1 MGTVTVENMGLSGVT
16 VRLSG
21 MGDAQDVTDES
32 GQYSFTGLRS
42 GTYSV
47 EISGFDTNEVSFSS
61 TSGAATVGV
70 GESKVVSFD
79 GTYLRTAGVQ
89 GQVSVDGEG
98 LGGVMVTLM
107 GQGAEESK
115 VTDAGGLYAFSQ
127 LKSGDYTVAIS
138 GYDTD
143 DYEFQTTSK
152 SVTVATGETAN
163 VPFEGTLLRTA
174 GIAGRVSLDDGM
186 GLDGVTVRLSGAA
199 ESSTETSNGG
209 QYSFA
214 GLAAGTYMVS
224 ISNPDANAYNF
235 DDDELQKT
243 VELMDDQSAIVNFSG
258 THARTASVSGMLFI
272 DEVVQDKMYTA
283 GEPSITEAIAPL
295 VAAGELDAAVV
306 AGLLAKAKV
315 ILRGPDINTA
325 DTIDINPDGSFST
338 GAALVA
344 GTYQVELPVND
355 DDVAAGLAAAG
366 VAFVGESKVVEVG
379 AGGMATANFPF
390 RITMQTV
397 ATGARMGAGEHLG
410 VPVAGVKLALY
421 ARADGTGM
429 LGEATTDEMGAAS
442 FTFARADNIGP
453 AGNDNIV
460 FVRAMETGHDDLV
473 VSGNEYVEIDYAPAS
488 RLYAANADME
498 VATLVNVHAN
508 FQFWVKSD
516 KDARSGDMPLAG
528 VKTVVFMGEVTDD
541 SKPLMKP
548 DPEDATK
555 MVNLTDPTEGKD
567 GEMGRGTVS
576 YMVDP
581 AMLPAAFTVAVP
593 PGQSSEMYEASGVLT
608 HVHTGLEHPDMNS
621 MEMNDL
627 GPVYLKW
634 FTQALSVGVY
644 RETDDEPGWTNY
656 QSKVDG
662 GDQRPSAAV
671 SADML
676 VELMVENSRG
686 RLTRYDYKRF
696 DSKGARTIDVP
707 NPMSFGKT
715 GTAKFPNLPADMEFT
730 VRFHAGSDRK
740 AVVDA
745 ESDRNGR
752 DVDTYGGDLDDGTS
766 IGAFGDMAGAGPEVR
781 LCPMSPSSAD
791 DCATFAYQWTSGSIS
806 GQVTRRNAGVGN
818 AAVSLEAITDNHSP
832 NENTKTSNA
841 STTRGNYG
849 ISGVQDGEYWI
860 RTPATA
866 DNKADSMRVAFY
878 HDEEN
883 DDDADDGIIGN
894 PVSHSWSPDVTAL
907 RLEIRGFVANDG
919 QEGDNEDPDLDN
931 IVRGDEAVAGIE
943 LELLTITK
951 VSTNQKDTTFKVHAT
966 TETVD
971 DGSYV
976 FGDVV
981 EGSAYYVRATGS
993 GIYVAAEASAKDG
1006 FSRKVAADEYP
1017 AVEEGEFGLPYWD
1030 YNAGAAKNTKVTVS
1044 NATGTVSAD
1053 FVNFALLYS
1062 DGTISG
1068 RVREASG
1075 SPGNITVELIRCETY
1090 DADDGECSTYNRSGF
1105 PTQTTETKSNGTWE
1119 FNDLLEGWYEVY
1131 VGEAGYLA
1139 ANIDDN
1145 NVIDDDA
1152 STVSDEMHTGLV
1164 KGKRDLAAGNN
1175 FYVYDNGLDD
1185 DDDLGSDGVVIK
1197 GTTDPDEDPVELTSS
1212 SDVITWASK
1221 TVTVTPDIHRD
1232 ASFAART
1239 ASRGARPWPQSK
1251 GVATV
1256 EPDFNA
1262 TGSANEGEVKATEIT
1277 VSVTA
1282 ENGYDDTDYTYMVYR
1297 AAPVGNDLAA
1307 GDFTVEAPAGARIRA
1322 DQGVVDQFSM
1332 NVAEAATDLTFT
1344 VTLEDSDKQEL
1355 AVMMGGNAVDPS
1367 DRKRADG
1374 AHEFRYELTLATGA
1388 NTVNITVTSEDDKD
1402 RAYQLVVRRGVD
1414 PTVNNPATGKPAIAG
1429 TPQVGQT
1436 LTASM
1441 GDVAD
1446 ADGINSATVA
1456 YQWIRA
1462 GTDIAN
1468 ATGTTYD
1475 PVAADVGSALSVRVS
1490 FSDNDGNPE
1499 SRTSDP
1505 TAAVTAEPVATKPT
1519 VSLNLSSS
1527 SIAEAG
1533 GEATVSASLSG
1544 GTHDAD
1550 VVVTVAAAAGDD
1562 SEATDFTLSA
1572 TTTLTIPM
1580 GQTSST
1586 ETNVTITANPDDDAA
1601 DENVTVSGTVDAAAS
1616 TAGIMNPEDV
1626 TLAIVDDEEVPG
1638 APQNVKVVSAADQA
1652 LTLSWDGPRVH
1663 GSSTVTAYE
1672 HQMRPVGSNTDPVD
1686 DGWTEHTDL
1695 AALTAEFSASGIG
1708 SAALTNGLEYQLWVR
1723 AKNSA
1728 GAGQAVRVTGTP
1740 WPQITGV
1747 AAAPATI
1754 AETENADAVGGATVD
1769 ESTLTVTVGGTAV
1782 NAIGVMITA
1791 TATVPDGDDED
1802 TDPDPVD
1809 VPVTFDAESSV
1820 AIGQTTAEITVTAI
1834 GNTMDNPNV
1843 TVTFTAKLVPAEAA
1857 DRETP
1862 ASTHQAELTV
1872 DDDDALAGAV
1882 GSISASTG
1890 AGSGEIV
1897 VTWTPPSSFGTLD
1910 GTGLTAAAIT
1920 GYEIRHGVTPA
1931 TGDVPYEA
1939 WTSAGDANARSM
1951 TLSGL
1956 TAATGY
1962 SVQVR
1967 AVTSVGGG
1975 AESSVATADSG
1986 GS

>member
-1 MGTVTVENMGLSGVT
+1 MGTVTVENMGLGGVV
-16 VRLSG
+16 VRLGG
-21 MGDAQDVTDES
+21 MSDAQDVTDDN
-32 GQYSFTGLRS
+32 GQYSFRGLRA

-61 TSGAATVGV
+61 TSGSKTVGV
-70 GESKVVSFD
+70 GETEVISFD

-89 GQVSVDGEG
+89 GQVTIVDSGEG
-98 LGGVMVTLM
+98 LGGVTVTLL
-107 GQGAEESK
+107 GQGEDRTEMTNAS
-115 VTDAGGLYAFSQ
+115 GHYAFSQ
-127 LKSGDYTVAIS
+127 LKGGTYQVAIS

-143 DYEFQTTSK
+143 DYEFLATSK

-174 GIAGRVSLDDGM
+174 GIAGRVSLDDGT
-186 GLDGVTVRLSGAA
+186 GLDGVMVTLAGAA

-214 GLAAGTYMVS
+214 GLAAGSYIVS

-272 DEVVQDKMYTA
+272 DEVVQDKMYNA

-295 VAAGELDAAVV
+295 VAAGALDQEVV

-315 ILRGPDINTA
+315 KLRGPDLNTMQ
-325 DTIDINPDGSFST
+325 DIDINADGSFST
-338 GAALVA
+338 GESLVA

-366 VAFVGESKVVEVG
+366 VAFVGESMVVEVA
-379 AGGMATANFPF
+379 AGGSATANFPF

-397 ATGARMGAGEHLG
+397 ATGARMGGGGEFG

-429 LGEATTDEMGAAS
+429 LGEAMTDEMGAAT
-442 FTFARADNIGP
+442 FNFARADNIGP
-453 AGNDNIV
+453 AGNDNII
-460 FVRAMETGHDDLV
+460 FVRAVETGHDDLV
-473 VSGNEYVEIDYAPAS
+473 VSGNEYVEIAYAPTS
-488 RLYAANADME
+488 RLYAANTEME

-516 KDARSGDMPLAG
+516 EDARSGDMPLAG
-528 VKTVVFMGEVTDD
+528 WKTVVFMGEVTDD
-541 SKPLMKP
+541 KPLMKP
-548 DPEDATK
+548 DPEDDTK
-555 MVNLTDPTEGKD
+555 EVNLTDPTEDED
-567 GEMGRGTVS
+567 GELGRGTVS

-581 AMLPAAFTVAVP
+581 AMLPAAFTVVVP

-627 GPVYLKW
+627 GPVYLTW
-634 FTQALSVGVY
+634 STQALAVGVY

-662 GDQRPSAAV
+662 GDQRPSEAV
-671 SADML
+671 SAEL
-676 VELMVENSRG
+676 EVELMVENSRG
-686 RLTRYDYKRF
+686 RLTRYEYKRF
-696 DSKGARTIDVP
+696 DSDGKRTIDVA

-781 LCPMSPSSAD
+781 LCPMSPMSAD
-791 DCATFAYQWTSGSIS
+791 DCATFAYQWATGSIG
-806 GQVTRRNAGVGN
+806 GQVTRRGAGVASATVN
-818 AAVSLEAITDNHSP
+818 LDAITDNHSP
-832 NENTKTSNA
+832 SENTKTSKA
-841 STTRGNYG
+841 AATKGDYS
-849 ISGVQDGEYWI
+849 ISAVQDGEYWVG
-860 RTPATA
+860 TPATA

-878 HDEEN
+878 HDETM
-883 DDDADDGIIGN
+883 DDDADDGLIGN
-894 PVSHSWSPDVTAL
+894 PAMHSWSPDVTAL

-919 QEGDNEDPDLDN
+919 QEGDNVNPDLDQ
-931 IVRGDEAVAGIE
+931 IVRGDEAVAGIA

-951 VSTNQKDTTFKVHAT
+951 VSTNKKDTTFKVHAT
-966 TETVD
+966 TETGD

-1030 YNAGAAKNTKVTVS
+1030 YNAGAAKNTSVTVS

-1075 SPGNITVELIRCETY
+1075 SPGNITIELIRCETY
-1090 DADDGECSTYNRSGF
+1090 DADDGECSTYNRSDF
-1105 PTQTTETKSNGTWE
+1105 PTRTTETKSNGTWE

-1145 NVIDDDA
+1145 NMIDDDA

-1262 TGSANEGEVKATEIT
+1262 TGSDDEGMVKATAIT

-1282 ENGYDDTDYTYMVYR
+1282 ENGYDDSDYTYMVYR

-1307 GDFTVEAPAGARIRA
+1307 GDFTVEAPAGATIRA
-1322 DQGVVDQFSM
+1322 DQGVVDQFTT
-1332 NVAEAATDLTFT
+1332 NVAEAVEDLTFT

-1355 AVMMGGNAVDPS
+1355 AVMMGGDDVDPS
-1367 DRKRADG
+1367 DRKRADR

-1388 NTVNITVTSEDDKD
+1388 NTVDITVTSEDDVD

-1414 PTVNNPATGKPAIAG
+1414 PTLSSDATLSALALSGVTLSPTFASG
-1429 TPQVGQT
+1429 TMAY
-1436 LTASM
+1436 TASVAHDAAAM
-1441 GDVAD
+1441 TTVTATKNHIDASDPVITPAD
-1446 ADGINSATVA
+1446 ADANMAGHQVDISGASTTITV
-1456 YQWIRA
+1456 
-1462 GTDIAN
+1462 
-1468 ATGTTYD
+1468 
-1475 PVAADVGSALSVRVS
+1475 S
-1490 FSDNDGNPE
+1490 
-1499 SRTSDP
+1499 
-1505 TAAVTAEPVATKPT
+1505 VTAEDGTPGTYTVAVTRTAAPTTPT
-1519 VSLNLSSS
+1519 VSLTLTPSTIDEGDMSTVTATLS
-1527 SIAEAG
+1527 EA
-1533 GEATVSASLSG
+1533 
-1544 GTHDAD
+1544 HDAD
-1550 VVVTVAAAAGDD
+1550 VTIDVSAAPAAGSETVAG
-1562 SEATDFTLSA
+1562 DFTVSA
-1572 TTTLTIPM
+1572 ANNTLTIAA
-1580 GQTSST
+1580 GQRAST
-1586 ETNVTITANPDDDAA
+1586 GTVTITANQDDDGD
-1601 DENVTVSGTVDAAAS
+1601 DEVVTVSGSVTSPATGVDGPA
-1616 TAGIMNPEDV
+1616 DV
-1626 TLAIVDDEEVPG
+1626 MLAITDDEEVPG
-1638 APQNVKVVSAADQA
+1638 VPQSVSVASGASQT
-1652 LTLSWDGPRVH
+1652 LTLSWGYPRIV
-1663 GSSTVTAYE
+1663 GSSAVTNYE
-1672 HQMRPVGSNTDPVD
+1672 YQFRPAGGSNEPTATWTSTADATINTVD
-1686 DGWTEHTDL
+1686 V
-1695 AALTAEFSASGIG
+1695 ASNLID
-1708 SAALTNGLEYQLWVR
+1708 GLEYQLFVR
-1723 AKNSA
+1723 AVNGA
-1728 GAGQAVRVTGTP
+1728 GAGAHVRVAGTP
-1740 WPQITGV
+1740 WPTISSVAASPDNVAEEDLAATADNAENETTVTITMSGSAVSGFSVALESLYDDDGDNGTDPVDASGLVTLEMTEVMFGPGEVTKTVTVTAVSDDVDSDPANTGDEVTTVTISAELDEPEGEGRTASTGTFTVTDNDQVATAPDISFSGV
-1747 AAAPATI
+1747 AATQFVVSWTEAT
-1754 AETENADAVGGATVD
+1754 G
-1769 ESTLTVTVGGTAV
+1769 STSDVTSYQIRWKAGSA
-1782 NAIGVMITA
+1782 A
-1791 TATVPDGDDED
+1791 GD
-1802 TDPDPVD
+1802 
-1809 VPVTFDAESSV
+1809 
-1820 AIGQTTAEITVTAI
+1820 
-1834 GNTMDNPNV
+1834 
-1843 TVTFTAKLVPAEAA
+1843 FT
-1857 DRETP
+1857 
-1862 ASTHQAELTV
+1862 
-1872 DDDDALAGAV
+1872 DDDA
-1882 GSISASTG
+1882 
-1890 AGSGEIV
+1890 
-1897 VTWTPPSSFGTLD
+1897 WTTVNGGGNARSHPV
-1910 GTGLTAAAIT
+1910 TGLTA
-1920 GYEIRHGVTPA
+1920 E
-1931 TGDVPYEA
+1931 
-1939 WTSAGDANARSM
+1939 
-1951 TLSGL
+1951 
-1956 TAATGY
+1956 TAY
-1962 SVQVR
+1962 VVQVR
-1967 AVTSVGGG
+1967 AVSAAGDG
-1975 AESSVATADSG
+1975 AIDTDTQTTPAS
-1986 GS
+1986 